1 MYFCLQKQLIFDCKE
16 WQFPC
21 HLIGDKGVNFHGVLK
36 YFDENVNNQMAPI
49 FYIFSAIWFHTW
61 LIMGVSNES
70 LAATKFPLIYII
82 ILVKKKK
89 RKSSNPL
96 EFATSGPFFLKMWK
110 KWIRATGEPWN
121 CVKVGWKKVNLVFFS
136 YFCFFSWLKY
146 ECWPLVENE
155 STTKNGCKLN
165 MLAVKQHLSSL
176 LWCVSETIGFNFFL
190 PIFFRQHKIDC
201 GDIWQ
206 KITKCRK

>member
-82 ILVKKKK
+82 ILVKKK
-89 RKSSNPL
+89 
-96 EFATSGPFFLKMWK
+96 EK
-110 KWIRATGEPWN
+110 KIFQPTRIRDVRPVLFEN
-121 CVKVGWKKVNLVFFS
+121 VKKVDS
-136 YFCFFSWLKY
+136 
-146 ECWPLVENE
+146 
-155 STTKNGCKLN
+155 G
-165 MLAVKQHLSSL
+165 H
-176 LWCVSETIGFNFFL
+176 
-190 PIFFRQHKIDC
+190 R
-201 GDIWQ
+201 
-206 KITKCRK
+206 